1 MTMAASM
8 PAPKVQSTT
17 RTKPSKWAAPSNA
30 SPSPGNRSA
39 SRFARSIGG
48 AAGARRR
55 RGYVAPSAARMA
67 AISSWLNFRSRV
79 PRKSGAREGV
89 RIEGVPVLCN
99 AFSFSFHTRILADRL
114 PRYRNGTGP
123 DERSDRPETGPGERH
138 RPQICL
144 WPAQSGGRTMRGREP
159 RLGEEIE
166 KIRREKGMKQS
177 DLCVNERY
185 CRDIVAGK
193 RIPPE
198 DTLLKLLTDQTEGL
212 GITDVSIVERILKRY
227 GFSALTPEQ
236 KNKYL
241 MRLSPRWEGLVA
253 WYPLEGSAADK
264 SGKKNHGV
272 SSGVRF
278 PWEDAIQVGSFD
290 GCSHIL

>member
-8 PAPKVQSTT
+8 AAPKVQSTA
-17 RTKPSKWAAPSNA
+17 RTKPSSAWAAPSNA
-30 SPSPGNRSA
+30 SPSPGNTSA
-39 SRFARSIGG
+39 SRFARLIGG
-48 AAGARRR
+48 AAGARCR
-55 RGYVAPSAARMA
+55 RGRGNPTAPSAARMA
-67 AISSWLNFRSRV
+67 AISSWVNLSSRV
-79 PRKSGAREGV
+79 PRKSGGREGV
-89 RIEGVPVLCN
+89 RVEGVPVLCN

-166 KIRREKGMKQS
+166 NIRREKGMKQS

-185 CRDIVAGK
+185 YRDIVAGK
-193 RIPPE
+193 RSPPE

-212 GITDVSIVERILKRY
+212 GMTDVSIVERIRSEEHTSELQ
-227 GFSALTPEQ
+227 SLT
-236 KNKYL
+236 NL
-241 MRLSPRWEGLVA
+241 VCRLL
-253 WYPLEGSAADK
+253 LE
-264 SGKKNHGV
+264 KK
-272 SSGVRF
+272 
-278 PWEDAIQVGSFD
+278 
-290 GCSHIL
+290 